1 MEARGEELS
10 FVLDEGM
17 FVMEVTDRI
26 CARSKQMCEI
36 SFLQDIFPGVA
47 DPVIY
52 VGVQEKGWAL
62 VDLVVSGEEQGHSST
77 PPRESAIGILADG
90 VRKLEEHRYS
100 TLQYLYCENGHCYT
114 FSF

>member
-1 MEARGEELS
+1 
-10 FVLDEGM
+10 
-17 FVMEVTDRI
+17 
-26 CARSKQMCEI
+26 MCEI
-36 SFLQDIFPGVA
+36 SLLQDIFPGVA

-90 VRKLEEHRYS
+90 VRKLEEHRYRPYS